1 MKRRELITL
10 LGAAAAWPLAS
21 RAQQTEQMRR
31 IGVLIPAATDDKIF
45 QARLAALLQGLQ
57 QLGWSDGRNLRIDI
71 RWGAGDADLI
81 RKHAVELVAL
91 APDVVISF
99 ASISAAVTHQ
109 TARHA
114 IRDQAAVGDEVIAK
128 VDRWELVPGRQRDDQ
143 RTMDCSSRTRPNWS
157 TLLKVL
163 DIRGR

>member
-1 MKRRELITL
+1 MLSSASKHGSYWTVKRREFITL
-10 LGAAAAWPLAS
+10 MGGAAAAWPFTA

-91 APDVVISF
+91 APDVVIAF
-99 ASISAAVTHQ
+99 ASISVASL
-109 TARHA
+109 R
-114 IRDQAAVGDEVIAK
+114 
-128 VDRWELVPGRQRDDQ
+128 
-143 RTMDCSSRTRPNWS
+143 
-157 TLLKVL
+157 
-163 DIRGR
+163 